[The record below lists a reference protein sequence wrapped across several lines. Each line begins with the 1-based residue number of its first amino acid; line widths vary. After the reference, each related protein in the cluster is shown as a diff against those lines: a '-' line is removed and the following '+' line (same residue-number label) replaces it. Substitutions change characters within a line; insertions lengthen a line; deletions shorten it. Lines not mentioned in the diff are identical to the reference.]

1 MQELTA
7 EQVRERQQRLAHMR
21 AVMLRHQEKAKHLA
35 KIKSKDYHRRGK
47 RAAQLQVLSGLRGL
61 DSVCRIW

>member
-21 AVMLRHQEKAKHLA
+21 AVMLRHQDRAKHLA

-47 RAAQLQVLSGLRGL
+47 RAAKLQVCSGPGTLP
-61 DSVCRIW
+61 CP